1 MISLEEEK
9 ENRRFFAQDGW
20 RGVVV
25 TCPSQDLQSST
36 CDNQQRKNTP
46 FHHCTNT
53 PNQSPTQTATMSGY
67 LHYTLELVERRCYER
82 LNPDCEITLSDIL
95 ELYQTTLWESREGGD
110 DSESKLEEI
119 EQAERVAWTSYCK
132 FDVLP
137 TVDLWRWLF
146 CKFKDHSQISRTSQ
160 IQIYPRSKWTTSIFQ
175 IGPILTQGTWF
186 TILCQRGR
194 RQGREKESSQEQNI
208 STPTRRL

>member
-1 MISLEEEK
+1 
-9 ENRRFFAQDGW
+9 
-20 RGVVV
+20 
-25 TCPSQDLQSST
+25 
-36 CDNQQRKNTP
+36 
-46 FHHCTNT
+46 
-53 PNQSPTQTATMSGY
+53 MSGY

-137 TVDLWRWLF
+137 TVDLWR
-146 CKFKDHSQISRTSQ
+146 
-160 IQIYPRSKWTTSIFQ
+160 
-175 IGPILTQGTWF
+175 
-186 TILCQRGR
+186 
-194 RQGREKESSQEQNI
+194 
-208 STPTRRL
+208 